1 MREKNYNISFK
12 NIFLYLNLL
21 FYPRSSK
28 SNNKRKI
35 ETNLKMVNWQ
45 SIENLIISQ
54 ISSHTYARKYVH
66 LGKNKIGERN
76 FFKSQMHSLFLHSKA
91 RSRYS
96 WNSYTA
102 EPVFCY
108 NYNGRTRRY
117 PIKFNSPLS
126 LSLFFVPVCIH
137 LAKVHETRSATWKR
151 WIGFA
156 RGCNLIRNYICRAQP
171 DQARYSSRI
180 WGKRR
185 MKGRLKIRGAV
196 GESKNGWER

>member
-66 LGKNKIGERN
+66 LGKNKIEKRET
-76 FFKSQMHSLFLHSKA
+76 FLNPKCI
-91 RSRYS
+91 RYS
-96 WNSYTA
+96 YIRKQEVDTRGIGCSYTA

-126 LSLFFVPVCIH
+126 LSLFFVPVCISISQ
-137 LAKVHETRSATWKR
+137 KCTK
-151 WIGFA
+151 
-156 RGCNLIRNYICRAQP
+156 
-171 DQARYSSRI
+171 
-180 WGKRR
+180 
-185 MKGRLKIRGAV
+185 RGAQR
-196 GESKNGWER
+196 ESVE